1 MMSRLKNLLLSFNVL
16 NLGLAATACLA
27 AGLVL
32 YLHFGSDTGLPA
44 SGAAE
49 TVKVPAIPAP
59 AGAEGPDMQNFAV
72 VAEKNLFHP
81 ERKIPPEIK
90 DEALQKPDVILYGT
104 LITENMRI
112 AYLEDKKA
120 PYSTAGRG
128 QRQLTLKKGEKI
140 SGYTLQE
147 IDEDRITLVK
157 GDDKI
162 VVRLESPDK
171 RKSGE
176 ASARPATPAIPGRP
190 GMDRPP
196 PPPSVVPAPQPS
208 TSPRPS
214 VSAPA
219 APAVPFPSRRPP
231 MTGRNPGLN
240 QPSQSMP

>member
-1 MMSRLKNLLLSFNVL
+1 MKGLKNLLRSFTVL
-16 NLGLAATACLA
+16 NLALATAVCLA

-32 YLHFGSDTGLPA
+32 YLHYGSDTGLTA
-44 SGAAE
+44 SGTSE

-59 AGAEGPDMQNFAV
+59 AGADGPDMQNFAV

-90 DEALQKPDVILYGT
+90 DEVLQKPDVILYGT

-157 GDDKI
+157 GDDRI

-176 ASARPATPAIPGRP
+176 ASARPATPALPGRP
-190 GMDRPP
+190 SADRPP
-196 PPPSVVPAPQPS
+196 PPPSIVPTPQPS

-219 APAVPFPSRRPP
+219 APVVPFPSRRPP
-231 MTGRNPGLN
+231 VTGRNPGLN
-240 QPSQSMP
+240 QPSPGAP

>member
-1 MMSRLKNLLLSFNVL
+1 MKGLKYLLRSFTVL
-16 NLGLAATACLA
+16 NLALATAACLA

-32 YLHFGSDTGLPA
+32 YLHYGSDTGLTA
-44 SGAAE
+44 SGTSE
-49 TVKVPAIPAP
+49 TVKVPAIPVP
-59 AGAEGPDMQNFAV
+59 AEADGPNMQNFAV

-104 LITENMRI
+104 LITENMSI

-128 QRQLTLKKGEKI
+128 QRQLTLKKGEKV

-157 GDDKI
+157 GDDRI

-176 ASARPATPAIPGRP
+176 ASARPATPAVPGRP
-190 GMDRPP
+190 AADRPP
-196 PPPSVVPAPQPS
+196 PPPSIVPTPQPS

-219 APAVPFPSRRPP
+219 APTVPFPSRRPP
-231 MTGRNPGLN
+231 ITGRNPGLN
-240 QPSQSMP
+240 QPSQGAP

>member
-1 MMSRLKNLLLSFNVL
+1 MMNRLKTLLQNFNVL
-16 NLGLAATACLA
+16 NLALSAILCLV

-32 YLHFGSDTGLPA
+32 YLHYGPDTGLTA
-44 SGAAE
+44 SGTSE
-49 TVKVPAIPAP
+49 SVKVPAVPAP
-59 AGAEGPDMQNFAV
+59 AGADGPDMQNFAV

-90 DEALQKPDVILYGT
+90 EEALQKPDVILYGT

-128 QRQLTLKKGEKI
+128 QRQLTLKKGEKV

-147 IDEDRITLVK
+147 IEEDRITLVK

-171 RKSGE
+171 RKSGD
-176 ASARPATPAIPGRP
+176 ATARPAAAAAAGRP
-190 GMDRPP
+190 GDRPP
-196 PPPSVVPAPQPS
+196 PPPSVVPTPQPS

-214 VSAPA
+214 VTAPA
-219 APAVPFPSRRPP
+219 APTVPFPSRRPSV
-231 MTGRNPGLN
+231 TGRNPGL
-240 QPSQSMP
+240 QPAP